1 MSVSDIQW
9 EFLKDVSCLIQYAD
23 RIGLKLTGGEL
34 YRPQLMQQYYFDN
47 NLSKTLN
54 SDHGNRLAIDFNFF
68 SDQTVIDKGILI
80 DLLALYWKDL
90 HPNNYW
96 GGDYKTIDDP
106 YHFGRKK

>member
-1 MSVSDIQW
+1 MKLSDKQW

-34 YRPQLMQQYYFDN
+34 YRPQLMQQYYYDN

-68 SDQTVIDKGILI
+68 QGNQLI
-80 DLLALYWKDL
+80 TGGLLVEMLGTYWKSL
-90 HPNNYW
+90 NPYNYW
-96 GGDYKTIDDP
+96 GGDYKKLDDP